1 MNSHMEEMQRGKHVG
16 GAVRRI
22 HAVSGLPTLQAS
34 VFSSLESHW
43 TESFWIFI
51 TQAWLCPTLATAG
64 LLNFPPIF
72 PPQKEDLKLQSSDAC
87 MVGSLATPS

>member
-16 GAVRRI
+16 GAVSIR
-22 HAVSGLPTLQAS
+22 AVSGLPTLQAS

-51 TQAWLCPTLATAG
+51 IQAWLHPTLATAG
-64 LLNFPPIF
+64 LLNFPPLSL
-72 PPQKEDLKLQSSDAC
+72 PQK
-87 MVGSLATPS
+87 

>member
-1 MNSHMEEMQRGKHVG
+1 MNSHMEEMQGGKYVG
-16 GAVRRI
+16 GALSI

-51 TQAWLCPTLATAG
+51 TQAWLHPALATAG
-64 LLNFPPIF
+64 LLNFP
-72 PPQKEDLKLQSSDAC
+72 L
-87 MVGSLATPS
+87 SLLPRSRS